1 MGLALEVQ
9 SLKRFCCTWLYL
21 DINLVCI
28 QLCFVAIGCVCLDL
42 ELEEEFL
49 EIDGSPKNY
58 FSSIIVYMLPY
69 HMCQVDTVNSRYL
82 TW

>member
-1 MGLALEVQ
+1 MLTI
-9 SLKRFCCTWLYL
+9 FY
-21 DINLVCI
+21 
-28 QLCFVAIGCVCLDL
+28 CVLLHSVVFLDL